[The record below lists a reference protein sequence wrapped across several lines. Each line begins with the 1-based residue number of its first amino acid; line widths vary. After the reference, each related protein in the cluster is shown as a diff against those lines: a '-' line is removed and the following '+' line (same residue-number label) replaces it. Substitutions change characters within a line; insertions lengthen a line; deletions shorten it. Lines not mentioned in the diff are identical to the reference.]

1 MQIAFGLSKTAFSAD
16 APLVT
21 EALSLYQTY
30 LYDIEREKR
39 EKECEREG
47 GMEGGRN
54 EGRRE
59 REMDYTI
66 KASK

>member
-1 MQIAFGLSKTAFSAD
+1 MRIESELSKLAFSAD

-39 EKECEREG
+39 ENSLRGRKGGREGWREG
-47 GMEGGRN
+47 GMEG
-54 EGRRE
+54 RRDE
-59 REMDYTI
+59 
-66 KASK
+66 